1 VNAAPEKTAGG
12 VMFCIGLAAFGVLA
26 WGARRMISLERAVD
40 IGDAVVFGVF
50 AIFGAFCLLMGWRL
64 LRSRSTGFIAAA
76 TEPAPAPPARRVTL
90 SQGCAAVG
98 VVLLILCVLVPGH
111 WYPVLWFFLG
121 LALLAVSHVLTPC
134 VERLEQ
140 LRKARDSMRQL

>member
-1 VNAAPEKTAGG
+1 
-12 VMFCIGLAAFGVLA
+12 
-26 WGARRMISLERAVD
+26 
-40 IGDAVVFGVF
+40 
-50 AIFGAFCLLMGWRL
+50 
-64 LRSRSTGFIAAA
+64 
-76 TEPAPAPPARRVTL
+76 VTL